1 MEGAGKKH
9 WIFADGDLP
18 PQGDCEPLG
27 HEALMVLNTGD
38 KPVNWELI
46 LYFEDREPER
56 GFFYTVE
63 ARRVMNVRL
72 DFPLGEKEYS
82 VPFGQYALEVKADG
96 PVVAVFG
103 RLDVRQNNLAYY
115 PVQGFSC

>member
-1 MEGAGKKH
+1 MEGTGKKH

-18 PQGDCEPLG
+18 PAGDAEPYG
-27 HEALMVLNTGD
+27 HEALMIVNTGGAAV
-38 KPVNWELI
+38 KCELTF
-46 LYFEDREPER
+46 YFEDAEPKR
-56 GFFYTVE
+56 GVTVE
-63 ARRVMNVRL
+63 VGGQRVRCVRL
-72 DFPLGEKEYS
+72 DQPLGGDGFK
-82 VPFGQYALEVKADG
+82 VPFGQYALELTASE